1 MSQILTQKTN
11 QAAPKRIL
19 IFGGA
24 GFLGANV
31 VRHCLEQA
39 PEATITVVDSLEPAM
54 KSTTDSLKSVADRIT
69 FIKGDIRDAGLLK
82 QVVPG
87 ADMIFNCAAQTSH
100 PKSFEDPVFD
110 TEVNCIGNLRLL
122 TAIRDYNRDAT
133 VVYPSSSTV
142 IGKAIGDVIDESHG
156 EKPLDIYSTNKGVA
170 EKYYRVFHK
179 VYDIKTVVLRFANLY
194 GPYGKNDP
202 AFGFVNYFIG
212 QANEGKPITIY
223 GEGGQTRNVMFVDD
237 ATNIM
242 WQAAFRPEL
251 IGEGYFAAHHDHHS
265 VKEIAEAIV
274 ETFGHGRIEYV
285 PWPDLRQ
292 RIEIEKVLI
301 SSARLHGLTG
311 WRPKHSLREGLAL
324 TKQRIESEQRNG

>member
-24 GFLGANV
+24 GFLGDNV

-39 PEATITVVDSLEPAM
+39 PEAKIIVVDSLEPAM
-54 KSTTDSLKSVADRIT
+54 KSTTDSLKSVADRII
-69 FIKGDIRDAGLLK
+69 FIKGDIRDAELLK

-87 ADMIFNCAAQTSH
+87 ADLIFNCAAQTSH

-156 EKPLDIYSTNKGVA
+156 EKPLDIYSTNKSSA
-170 EKYYRVFHK
+170 DKKYRVFHK
-179 VYDIKTVVLRFANLY
+179 VYDIK
-194 GPYGKNDP
+194 
-202 AFGFVNYFIG
+202 
-212 QANEGKPITIY
+212 
-223 GEGGQTRNVMFVDD
+223 
-237 ATNIM
+237 
-242 WQAAFRPEL
+242 
-251 IGEGYFAAHHDHHS
+251 
-265 VKEIAEAIV
+265 
-274 ETFGHGRIEYV
+274 
-285 PWPDLRQ
+285 
-292 RIEIEKVLI
+292 
-301 SSARLHGLTG
+301 
-311 WRPKHSLREGLAL
+311 
-324 TKQRIESEQRNG
+324 